1 MAGSSPLT
9 RGKLLVP
16 LQDARVRR
24 LIPARAGKTHE
35 TPAKKGSSGAHP
47 RSRGETPLAAV
58 GGSTRRAHP
67 LSHGENGASG
77 PSSQGISGSSP
88 LTRGK
93 RDGLV
98 QGWRPVGLIPAHAG
112 KTVLCRLVWPC
123 WWAHPRSCGENTEA
137 AALIFGT
144 TGSSP
149 LMRGKRLVGTLFQER
164 VGLIPAH
171 AGKRACTPQRKN
183 RERLIPAHAGK
194 TLRGSRPPAGSRA
207 HPHARGE
214 NMRQSARV
222 SFFPGSSPLTRGK
235 PPCSASYFAP
245 WGSSPLMRGKPSAS
259 STGAPLAGL
268 IPAHAGKTARR
279 RRTLRSRRA
288 HSRSCGDNFRD
299 TPMPAL
305 WSGSSPLTRGKRLGG
320 LRRVPGVGLIPTH
333 AGKTPDAPS
342 ATFVNAGS
350 SPLTRGKR

>member
-1 MAGSSPLT
+1 MRGKPACRVKLDPLPRLIPAHAGKTRFCAPQARSAGAHPRSCEENAWSAHSFRNVSGSSPLT
-9 RGKLLVP
+9 RENV
-16 LQDARVRR
+16 
-24 LIPARAGKTHE
+24 
-35 TPAKKGSSGAHP
+35 
-47 RSRGETPLAAV
+47 
-58 GGSTRRAHP
+58 RAHRN
-67 LSHGENGASG
+67 ERTER
-77 PSSQGISGSSP
+77 GSSP

-93 RDGLV
+93 RSGDRVRQLV
-98 QGWRPVGLIPAHAG
+98 PGLIPTHAG
-112 KTVLCRLVWPC
+112 KTCASRRGFLFSR
-123 WWAHPRSCGENTEA
+123 AHPRSCGEK
-137 AALIFGT
+137 
-144 TGSSP
+144 S
-149 LMRGKRLVGTLFQER
+149 
-164 VGLIPAH
+164 
-171 AGKRACTPQRKN
+171 
-183 RERLIPAHAGK
+183 
-194 TLRGSRPPAGSRA
+194 
-207 HPHARGE
+207 
-214 NMRQSARV
+214 
-222 SFFPGSSPLTRGK
+222 
-235 PPCSASYFAP
+235 PCSASYFAP

-342 ATFVNAGS
+342 ETFVNAGS